1 MKILEEF
8 WYGNIQPNER
18 EVVPGSRFAKLL
30 QLVAKNEDKLAP
42 LLSEDAKAVFE
53 KFKDTQGELSII
65 GERDSFVLGFR
76 LGARLMLE
84 VMEDMDV
91 PLIDG

>member
-53 KFKDTQGELSII
+53 KIQRYSGRVVQHRRTRFVCAGLS
-65 GERDSFVLGFR
+65 LGSKVYA
-76 LGARLMLE
+76 GSYGGYGCA
-84 VMEDMDV
+84 VY
-91 PLIDG
+91 